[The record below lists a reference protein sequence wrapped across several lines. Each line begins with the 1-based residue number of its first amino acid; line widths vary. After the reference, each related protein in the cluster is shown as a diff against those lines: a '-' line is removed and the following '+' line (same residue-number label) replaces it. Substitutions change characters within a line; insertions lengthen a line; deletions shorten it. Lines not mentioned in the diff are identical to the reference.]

1 MDERAQAR
9 EMCSRPVDRP
19 AVFTMEEAVVR
30 QARVLG
36 KAVLDEPAL
45 DASNRA
51 VALEAAREGSDV
63 LAEVERLDDLE
74 KLRVR
79 MHRANRV
86 PVCHRATLE
95 ERSIPREHDPSLVAR
110 A

>member
-1 MDERAQAR
+1 MR
-9 EMCSRPVDRP
+9 SGPIDRSALF
-19 AVFTMEEAVVR
+19 AVEEAVVR

-36 KAVLDEPAL
+36 KAVLDELPR

-51 VALEAAREGSDV
+51 VALEATRERRDARP
-63 LAEVERLDDLE
+63 EVERLDDLE

-79 MHRANRV
+79 IHGANRV
-86 PVCHRATLE
+86 PVRHLAPFE
-95 ERSIPREHDPSLVAR
+95 KPPIPREDDPVLGAG